1 MLDAITGFNDDIPED
16 QPPKHPHSFG
26 CKNIQAT
33 FLHVCTNQPTCAIPH
48 LPHHDIWVAP
58 MRRSAM
64 PPKSRANQNLTCDSN
79 LIDVQTEVDCTTSN
93 SRKTVGQLLPGLT
106 IKHLLE
112 SFDQPSRSDILSL
125 TPWPI
130 CFPLSSPIKPG
141 NETVCEVL
149 IVSKYNFFGDMDVN
163 TKSGCHR
170 QDSPSDCHALQK
182 E

>member
-1 MLDAITGFNDDIPED
+1 MLSQDSMMTYQKIDHPNTHTALVVRTSKQLSFMYAQISQLVPSHIYHIMTSEWLPWED
-16 QPPKHPHSFG
+16 LPCHPNHEQ
-26 CKNIQAT
+26 I
-33 FLHVCTNQPTCAIPH
+33 
-48 LPHHDIWVAP
+48 
-58 MRRSAM
+58 
-64 PPKSRANQNLTCDSN
+64 QNLTCDSN

-93 SRKTVGQLLPGLT
+93 SRKTVGQLPPGLT

-130 CFPLSSPIKPG
+130 CFPLSSPVKPG

-149 IVSKYNFFGDMDVN
+149 IVSKNNFFGDMDVN